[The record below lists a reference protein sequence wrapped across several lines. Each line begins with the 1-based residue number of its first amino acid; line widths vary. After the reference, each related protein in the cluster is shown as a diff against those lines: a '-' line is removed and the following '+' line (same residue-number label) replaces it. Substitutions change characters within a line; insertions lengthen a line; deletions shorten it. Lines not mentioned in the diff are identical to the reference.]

1 MYILHWNVHVD
12 PLKAINCYLGL
23 HLQIY
28 DRGFATIPSKIKT
41 MEECTMEKAVVVF
54 SGGQDSTTCLLWAL
68 EEFAEVETVTFL
80 YGQRH
85 ALEVDYA
92 KKIAEDFGVKQKI
105 IQMDLLNQL
114 TENAL
119 TRKDIEIEEEEGEL
133 PNTFVEGRNHIFLS
147 FAAIYAKTVGANH
160 IITGVS
166 ETEFSG
172 YPDCRDE
179 FIRSLNKTL
188 NLAMDSSLKLIT
200 PLMWKNKAEVWQ
212 MADQMG
218 QLEYINE
225 NTLTCY
231 NGVVGTGCEEC
242 PACQLRNEGLQT
254 YLRERNDV

>member
-1 MYILHWNVHVD
+1 
-12 PLKAINCYLGL
+12 
-23 HLQIY
+23 
-28 DRGFATIPSKIKT
+28 
-41 MEECTMEKAVVVF
+41 MEECTLEKAVVVF

-68 EEFAEVETVTFL
+68 EEFKKIETVTFL

-85 ALEVDYA
+85 ELEVECAERIA
-92 KKIAEDFGVKQKI
+92 KELGVKQKI

-119 TRKDIEIEEEEGEL
+119 TRKEMEIEEGEV

-147 FAAIYAKTVGANH
+147 FAAIYAKTIGVRN

-179 FIRSLNKTL
+179 FIRSLNTTL
-188 NLAMDSSLKLIT
+188 NLAMDDQFKLLT
-200 PLMWKNKAEVWQ
+200 PLMWKDKAKVWE

-218 QLEYINE
+218 RLAYIRE

-231 NGVVGTGCEEC
+231 NGIIGDGCGTC
-242 PACQLRNEGLQT
+242 PACKLRNEGLQN
-254 YLRERNDV
+254 YLRERKAL

>member
-1 MYILHWNVHVD
+1 
-12 PLKAINCYLGL
+12 
-23 HLQIY
+23 
-28 DRGFATIPSKIKT
+28 
-41 MEECTMEKAVVVF
+41 MEKAMVVF

-68 EEFAEVETVTFL
+68 EEFKEIETVTFL

-85 ALEVDYA
+85 ELEVDYA
-92 KKIAEDFGVKQKI
+92 KKIAQDLGVNQKI
-105 IQMDLLNQL
+105 IQVDLLNQL

-119 TRKDIEIEEEEGEL
+119 TRKDIKIEDSGEV

-147 FAAIYAKTVGANH
+147 FAAIYAKTMGVKN

-166 ETEFSG
+166 ETDFSG

-188 NLAMDSSLKLIT
+188 NLAMDYSFNIIT
-200 PLMWKNKAEVWQ
+200 PLMWKDKAAVWE

-218 QLEYINE
+218 RLEYIRN

-231 NGVVGTGCEEC
+231 QGIVGDGCGNC
-242 PACQLRNEGLQT
+242 PACRLRNEGLQQ
-254 YLRERNDV
+254 YLQERHTV

>member
-1 MYILHWNVHVD
+1 
-12 PLKAINCYLGL
+12 
-23 HLQIY
+23 
-28 DRGFATIPSKIKT
+28 

-92 KKIAEDFGVKQKI
+92 KKIAKDLDVKQKI

-119 TRKDIEIEEEEGEL
+119 TRKEIEIEEGEI

-147 FAAIYAKTVGANH
+147 FAAIYAKSVGANN

-218 QLEYINE
+218 RLDYIKK

-231 NGVVGTGCEEC
+231 NGIVGTGCGEC

-254 YLRERNDV
+254 YLRERHDI

>member
-1 MYILHWNVHVD
+1 
-12 PLKAINCYLGL
+12 
-23 HLQIY
+23 
-28 DRGFATIPSKIKT
+28 
-41 MEECTMEKAVVVF
+41 MEECTMEKAIVVF

-92 KKIAEDFGVKQKI
+92 KKIAEDLGVKQKI

-172 YPDCRDE
+172 YPDCR
-179 FIRSLNKTL
+179 RS
-188 NLAMDSSLKLIT
+188 
-200 PLMWKNKAEVWQ
+200 
-212 MADQMG
+212 
-218 QLEYINE
+218 
-225 NTLTCY
+225 
-231 NGVVGTGCEEC
+231 EEHTS
-242 PACQLRNEGLQT
+242 ELQSRGH
-254 YLRERNDV
+254 LVCRLLL